1 MIRVLATGK
10 SFGVSNIKSVK
21 NWQYDT
27 GCSHTGP
34 QNIYLSMPTG
44 KAAWT
49 SLSGVGLIASTH
61 KRINV
66 EFEVYDPAGTTRL
79 YSETGVK
86 VVVQYKYVKN
96 GKMCLFIHTMNCT
109 AENNEILTDAER
121 QVDYINFE
129 HIVPYPLIDATAISV
144 KVINNSGASIILRE
158 VYFSSSRDISAGQAA
173 DQITSASSI
182 TAWKVHRDSVDTSI
196 INKIEF
202 IHDDDNIDTVELFA
216 DEYHNLTAV
225 RINNGILITGE
236 DVLDE

>member
-1 MIRVLATGK
+1 MKKYLALTAMAALLASCVQDDGLFLQGQDTPISISSVEVNDLQSTRADGTPLTTG
-10 SFGVSNIKSVK
+10 SFGLYVTGTNLDSKYIGDNI
-21 NWQYDT
+21 
-27 GCSHTGP
+27 
-34 QNIYLSMPTG
+34 
-44 KAAWT
+44 
-49 SLSGVGLIASTH
+49 
-61 KRINV
+61 
-66 EFEVYDPAGTTRL
+66 
-79 YSETGVK
+79 
-86 VVVQYKYVKN
+86 QYKYVKN

-109 AENNEILTDAER
+109 DENNEILPDAER

-144 KVINNSGASIILRE
+144 KVINNSGGPVILRE

-202 IHDDDNIDTVELFA
+202 IHDDDSIDTVELFA
-216 DEYHNLTAV
+216 DDYHNLTAV

>member
-21 NWQYDT
+21 NWSYDS

-34 QNIYLSMPTG
+34 QDIYLSMPDG
-44 KAAWT
+44 KKAWT
-49 SLSGVGLIASTH
+49 ELSGIAKVASTH

-66 EFEVYDPAGTTRL
+66 EFEAYEPDGTTRL
-79 YSETGVK
+79 YSEAGIK

-109 AENNEILTDAER
+109 AENNEILPDAER

-144 KVINNSGASIILRE
+144 KVINNSGGPVILRE

-173 DQITSASSI
+173 DQITSAASI
-182 TAWKVHRDSVDTSI
+182 TSWRVHRSVEDPDQILSV
-196 INKIEF
+196 EF
-202 IHDDDNIDTVELFA
+202 IHTDDEIDTVELYA
-216 DEYHNLTAV
+216 DQDHNLTAV
-225 RINNGILITGE
+225 RINNGTLITGTE
-236 DVLDE
+236 QFD

>member
-21 NWQYDT
+21 NWSYDS

-34 QNIYLSMPTG
+34 QDIYLSMPDG
-44 KAAWT
+44 KKAWVD
-49 SLSGVGLIASTH
+49 LSGIAKVASTH

-66 EFEVYDPAGTTRL
+66 EFEAYDPDDTTRL
-79 YSETGVK
+79 YSETGIK

-121 QVDYINFE
+121 QVEYINFE

-144 KVINNSGASIILRE
+144 KVINNSGGPVILRE

-173 DQITSASSI
+173 DQITSAASI
-182 TAWKVHRDSVDTSI
+182 TSWRVHRSSEDPDQILSV
-196 INKIEF
+196 EF
-202 IHDDDNIDTVELFA
+202 IHTDDEIDTVELYA
-216 DEYHNLTAV
+216 DQDHNLTAV
-225 RINNGILITGE
+225 RINNGTLITGTE
-236 DVLDE
+236 QFD